1 VQPEILELVR
11 QFVHIRSVER
21 ISSSMNFGSTSSALL
36 ADVEIVN
43 FQHRIDLTC
52 VHVSDS
58 SRNGSMDL
66 A

>member
-1 VQPEILELVR
+1 LNRDSI
-11 QFVHIRSVER
+11 
-21 ISSSMNFGSTSSALL
+21 
-36 ADVEIVN
+36 ADIEIVH

-58 SRNGSMDL
+58 SRNGSLDF